1 MEGQEHWVLTLNRR
15 NRTVFFALLLP
26 LLGSHLVFIQA
37 GVLEWVL
44 LVLQLLVYPQ
54 LVYWRARRT
63 SDTLRAEMHN
73 LLADGFLLGMWV
85 ASWGFPLWISYVL
98 FVGVSLNLMIFQGLR
113 GLSNVVLAMLAG
125 AAGGVLTSG
134 LYFRP
139 ETSLPTTL
147 LCMLALTLYLF
158 MFAHDAYARSL
169 SLRQSRKQLGTR
181 ITEITSLQ
189 AQLEEQAARD
199 PLTGLFNRR
208 NLDSLLVQE
217 LAECRAAGV
226 ELTLVMIDIDRF
238 KSIND
243 TFGHLAG
250 DKMIRALAALLLR
263 HAQDGDIA
271 CRFGG
276 EEFLLIMP
284 RTSATAAMSRSE
296 VLRKEFEKMR
306 VVFEGRDMQTTLSFG
321 IAGFPRHA
329 QSPMALLQVADQ
341 ALYAAKLQGRNCIVQ
356 ADQPTTARHAA
367 GEVAG

>member
-1 MEGQEHWVLTLNRR
+1 MEGQEHWVLKLNRR

-26 LLGSHLVFIQA
+26 LLGSHLAFIHA

-44 LVLQLLVYPQ
+44 LVLQLLLYPQ
-54 LVYWRARRT
+54 LVYWRARR
-63 SDTLRAEMHN
+63 SLDPLRAELQN
-73 LLADGFLLGMWV
+73 LLVDGFLLGLWV
-85 ASWGFPLWISYVL
+85 ASWGFPLWITFVL
-98 FVGVSLNLMIFQGLR
+98 FIGVCLNLMIFQGLR
-113 GLSNVVLAMLAG
+113 GLSNVMLAMLAG
-125 AAGGVLTSG
+125 AVGGVLTSG

-158 MFAHDAYARSL
+158 MFAHDAYTRSL
-169 SLRQSRKQLGTR
+169 SLRQSRKQLGVR

-250 DKMIRALAALLLR
+250 DKMIRAVAALLLR

-284 RTSATAAMSRSE
+284 QTPLPAARQRSE
-296 VLRKEFEKMR
+296 LMRKEFEAMH
-306 VVFEGRDMQTTLSFG
+306 VTFQARDMQTTLSFG
-321 IAGFPRHA
+321 IAGFPEHGHE
-329 QSPMALLQVADQ
+329 PTPLLQLADK
-341 ALYAAKLQGRNCIVQ
+341 ALYAAKLQGRNRIVDAGALAAT
-356 ADQPTTARHAA
+356 ADA
-367 GEVAG
+367 

>member
-1 MEGQEHWVLTLNRR
+1 MEGQEHWVLKLNRR

-26 LLGSHLVFIQA
+26 LLGSHLAFIHA
-37 GVLEWVL
+37 GVLEWGL
-44 LVLQLLVYPQ
+44 LVLQLLLYPQ
-54 LVYWRARRT
+54 LVYWRARR
-63 SDTLRAEMHN
+63 SLDPLRAEMQN
-73 LLADGFLLGMWV
+73 LLVDGFLLGLWV
-85 ASWGFPLWISYVL
+85 ASWGFPLWISFVL
-98 FVGVSLNLMIFQGLR
+98 FIGVCLNLMIFQGLR
-113 GLSNVVLAMLAG
+113 GLSNVTLAMLAG
-125 AAGGVLTSG
+125 AVGGVLTSG

-147 LCMLALTLYLF
+147 LCMLALTSYLF
-158 MFAHDAYARSL
+158 MFAHDAYTRSL
-169 SLRQSRKQLGTR
+169 SLRHSRKQLGIR

-189 AQLEEQAARD
+189 ARLEEQAARD

-208 NLDSLLVQE
+208 NLDNLLVQE

-250 DKMIRALAALLLR
+250 DKMIRAVAALLLR

-284 RTSATAAMSRSE
+284 QTPLPTARQRSE
-296 VLRKEFEKMR
+296 LLRKEFEAMH
-306 VVFEGRDMQTTLSFG
+306 VTFQGRDMQTTLSFG
-321 IAGFPRHA
+321 IAGFPGHGHE
-329 QSPMALLQVADQ
+329 PTPLLQLADK
-341 ALYAAKLQGRNCIVQ
+341 ALYAAKLQGRNRIVDAGVLAAT
-356 ADQPTTARHAA
+356 ADA
-367 GEVAG
+367 